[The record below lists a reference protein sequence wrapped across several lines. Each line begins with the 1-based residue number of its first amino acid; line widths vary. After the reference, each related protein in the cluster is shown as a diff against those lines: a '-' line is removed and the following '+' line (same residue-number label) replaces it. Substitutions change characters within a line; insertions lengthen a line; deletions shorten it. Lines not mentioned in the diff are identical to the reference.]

1 MNKKEGTAILLSYP
15 AVTNAEDERVG
26 DEKNLKK
33 ILQLAKNQDK
43 LCPVRDVIH
52 RISDKWS
59 LLSIL
64 ALGSHG
70 TLRFNELKK
79 EIGDVSQRMLT
90 VTLRNLEAD
99 GFVSRK
105 IYAEVPPRVEYQ
117 LTATGKGLLEQ
128 ALQLAQWANAALPEI
143 VSSRQRFAKISGG
156 GPGE

>member
-1 MNKKEGTAILLSYP
+1 MSKPGNME
-15 AVTNAEDERVG
+15 VTNAEAESVKDG
-26 DEKNLKK
+26 KK
-33 ILQLAKNQDK
+33 MKLILDRAKDQSK

-64 ALGSHG
+64 ALGTHG
-70 TLRFNELKK
+70 TLRFNTLKK

-90 VTLRNLEAD
+90 VTLRNLEED

-117 LTATGKGLLEQ
+117 LTELGEGLMQQ
-128 ALQLAQWANAALPEI
+128 ALQLADWANAQLPQI
-143 VSSRQRFAKISGG
+143 ILSRRKFEKKA
-156 GPGE
+156 

>member
-1 MNKKEGTAILLSYP
+1 MSKPSNTV
-15 AVTNAEDERVG
+15 VTIAENESVEE
-26 DEKNLKK
+26 EKNLKL
-33 ILQLAKNQDK
+33 ILDRAKDQSK

-64 ALGSHG
+64 ALGTHG
-70 TLRFNELKK
+70 TLRFNALKK

-90 VTLRNLEAD
+90 VTLRNLEED

-117 LTATGKGLLEQ
+117 LTDMGQGLMQQ
-128 ALQLAQWANAALPEI
+128 ALQLADWANTQLPAI
-143 VSSRQRFAKISGG
+143 ISSRKKFKKG
-156 GPGE
+156 